1 MRSLSL
7 TIAAV
12 LALVQPAMA
21 RSMLEDFERKVARYA
36 PTTDVAG
43 TKVLCACQG
52 ESQPTG
58 ATGRLVQI
66 RAVNPTTR
74 HVKVACHQFVTL
86 TK

>member
-1 MRSLSL
+1 
-7 TIAAV
+7 
-12 LALVQPAMA
+12 MA
-21 RSMLEDFERKVARYA
+21 RSPLEDFERKVARYA

-52 ESQPTG
+52 DSQPTG

-66 RAVNPTTR
+66 RAVSPTTR
-74 HVKVACHQFVTL
+74 HVKVYCSVPIYGPSESIQSFHACHEFVTL